1 MWLHWKDIEI
11 AQRPGETKFS
21 FCEREGGALVEG
33 VLQLRYLG
41 HTLDQT
47 DDDWT
52 EIRHNI
58 KRERK
63 V

>member
-1 MWLHWKDIEI
+1 M
-11 AQRPGETKFS
+11 KFS